1 MGCLP
6 IQQFPGTR
14 LGDCRRQTMTSTIS
28 SLFSYHELITTLA
41 WKNVV
46 VRYKQAYLGLI
57 WTVAKPMMMMLIFS
71 LMRGFIGIESGSV
84 PYPVLAYCALMP
96 WMFFQ
101 ESASEGV
108 NSVVGNSHLIKKVY
122 FPREIF
128 PLTAVVTK
136 LVEFA
141 INFVILLGLMAY
153 FGMLPGAQALWVPLL
168 VLYTVC
174 AALTLALLGAAIN
187 VYFRDVGQMLP
198 VLLSLLMYASP
209 VIYPLQLVQKRLIE
223 QRVGGEWS
231 ELYYTLYITNP
242 LAGIIDAFQRVM
254 LKGLQPDIGAMLP
267 GMWPFACRSATPS
280 SRRQS
285 RTLPT

>member
-1 MGCLP
+1 
-6 IQQFPGTR
+6 
-14 LGDCRRQTMTSTIS
+14 MTSGIAN
-28 SLFSYHELITTLA
+28 LVAYHELIATLA

-46 VRYKQAYLGLI
+46 VRYKQAYLGLA
-57 WTVAKPMMMMLIFS
+57 WTVAKPVMMMLIFNV
-71 LMRGFIGIESGSV
+71 MRSFVGIDSGNV
-84 PYPVLAYCALMP
+84 PYPVLAFGALMP
-96 WMFFQ
+96 WTFFQ

-108 NSVVGNSHLIKKVY
+108 NSVVGNAHLIKKIY

-141 INFVILLGLMAY
+141 INFIILLCLMLY
-153 FGMLPGAQALWVPLL
+153 YGMVPGAQAFWVPLL

-198 VLLSLLMYASP
+198 VLLSLLMYVSP
-209 VIYPLQLVQKRLIE
+209 VIYPLHLVQQRLLT
-223 QRVGGEWS
+223 QQASGNWS
-231 ELYYTLYITNP
+231 NMLYTLYTANP

-254 LKGLQPDIGAMLP
+254 LKGQPPDLQA
-267 GMWPFACRSATPS
+267 MWPGIVVVAICLPS
-280 SRRQS
+280 SYVIFKRAESQFADMI
-285 RTLPT
+285 